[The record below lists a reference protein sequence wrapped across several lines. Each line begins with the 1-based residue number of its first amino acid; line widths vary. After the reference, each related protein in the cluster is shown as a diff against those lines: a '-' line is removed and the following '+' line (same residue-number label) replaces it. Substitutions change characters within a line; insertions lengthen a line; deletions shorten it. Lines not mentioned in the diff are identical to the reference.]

1 VLTGGTGNDTFAFQ
15 SQPTGTNVITDFN
28 NTSETDHI
36 AVSANSFGGGLT
48 AGQDVTSVFETSG
61 DDQFSGSGAVF
72 HFDTANETL
81 YFSADG
87 TQASATTLVQVQAG
101 VTLHAHDL
109 LIV

>member
-1 VLTGGTGNDTFAFQ
+1 MGGVCTAEQ
-15 SQPTGTNVITDFN
+15 
-28 NTSETDHI
+28 DHI

-48 AGQDVTSVFETSG
+48 PGMDATSVFETSG

-87 TQASATTLVQVQAG
+87 TQGSAITVVQVQAG
-101 VTLHAHDL
+101 VTINPHDL
-109 LIV
+109 LIG